1 MHNSESWAH
10 RSLVAVAQKVAQV
23 IKQTVENQHFY
34 WRSTSNIKQILFD
47 EVTYFVKIAEEIW
60 ASNYLYTSCNTG
72 FYTACA
78 SLHISEFL
86 WTYRLHWDW
95 KDNILLASESYTCT
109 EWILSAPLT
118 SSGLTPQFVHINYI
132 PKCVWIALV
141 HTQGLLFQRHA
152 NVFHSETPL
161 SGPLL
166 TARATV

>member
-1 MHNSESWAH
+1 MRQYISLRSQRSFICISHIYIQVFIVVVSSEDLTEEL
-10 RSLVAVAQKVAQV
+10 R
-23 IKQTVENQHFY
+23 
-34 WRSTSNIKQILFD
+34 
-47 EVTYFVKIAEEIW
+47 VTGCTKIGI
-60 ASNYLYTSCNTG
+60 T
-72 FYTACA
+72 
-78 SLHISEFL
+78 
-86 WTYRLHWDW
+86 
-95 KDNILLASESYTCT
+95 LLAGESYTCT

-166 TARATV
+166 TARATVQEMIGTLQPSLRLHIYTLLMARTLNIHKSNKSYAKSDFI

>member
-1 MHNSESWAH
+1 MKSVSSEELSDVE
-10 RSLVAVAQKVAQV
+10 RGTGCIKMV
-23 IKQTVENQHFY
+23 ITM
-34 WRSTSNIKQILFD
+34 
-47 EVTYFVKIAEEIW
+47 
-60 ASNYLYTSCNTG
+60 
-72 FYTACA
+72 
-78 SLHISEFL
+78 
-86 WTYRLHWDW
+86 
-95 KDNILLASESYTCT
+95 LASESYTCT

-166 TARATV
+166 SARSTV